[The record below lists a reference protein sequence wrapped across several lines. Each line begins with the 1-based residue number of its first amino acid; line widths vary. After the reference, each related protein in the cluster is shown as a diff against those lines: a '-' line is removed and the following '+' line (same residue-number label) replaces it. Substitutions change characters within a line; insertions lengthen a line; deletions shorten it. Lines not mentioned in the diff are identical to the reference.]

1 MTPATR
7 KSRAGGCCEKS
18 PAVPREGIPP
28 DATESKPAISAR
40 EGVMTGVWALA
51 ALWLGLA
58 LIASLLSIWLR
69 IATAL
74 SEIVVGTIAQ
84 LIIGAAI
91 GSAVLGT
98 DESWVKFLAGI
109 GAIVLTFLAGAE
121 LDPVVFRAKWKEAVS
136 VGLAS
141 FAFPFLGCAAAARWL
156 LGWDVMPSWLAGV
169 AMSTTSVAVV
179 YAVMVEFGFNRTGYG
194 KTILAACFITDLG
207 TVVALGLIFAP
218 FTLKTVI
225 FIAVGV
231 VVFIVLPWLT
241 PRFFRLYGGRPSE
254 LETKFLLLCL
264 LGMGALAGW
273 ADSEAVLPAY
283 LIGMVLA
290 GTVGKDHALIRRLRT
305 LTFGL
310 LTPFY
315 FIRAGSF
322 VSILALVAAP
332 TAFLFFLLV
341 KIATKIAG
349 VYPVTKLF
357 AAPDR
362 EAMYT
367 TLLMSTGLTFGT
379 ISSLFGLSHGI
390 INQAQYSALV
400 AAVIGSAVVPTL
412 IANAFYVPRHLLP
425 RSEGEAPD
433 ATGRQATL
441 AASDQAE

>member
-1 MTPATR
+1 
-7 KSRAGGCCEKS
+7 
-18 PAVPREGIPP
+18 
-28 DATESKPAISAR
+28 
-40 EGVMTGVWALA
+40 MTGVWALA

-58 LIASLLSIWLR
+58 LVASLLSIWFR
-69 IATAL
+69 ISTAL

-98 DESWVKFLAGI
+98 DESWVKFLSGI

-121 LDPVVFRAKWKEAVS
+121 LDPEVFRRKWREATA

-141 FAFPFLGCAAAARWL
+141 FFFPFIGCAAGAYYV
-156 LGWDVMPSWLAGV
+156 LGWEPMPSWLAGV

-179 YAVMVEFGFNRTGYG
+179 YAVMLEFGFNMTDYG
-194 KTILAACFITDLG
+194 KTLLAACFVTDLG

-218 FTLKTVI
+218 FTVKTLI
-225 FIAVGV
+225 FLGVGV
-231 VVFIVLPWLT
+231 VVFLVLPWLT
-241 PRFFRLYGGRPSE
+241 PRFFRAYGNRPSE

-322 VSILALVAAP
+322 VSIPALIAAP
-332 TAFLFFLLV
+332 TAFIFFLLV
-341 KIATKIAG
+341 KVGTKVIG
-349 VYPVTKLF
+349 VYPVTKIYKS
-357 AAPDR
+357 PNP

-379 ISSLFGLSHGI
+379 ISALFGLSRGI
-390 INQAQYSALV
+390 IDEAQYSALV
-400 AAVIGSAVVPTL
+400 AAVIASAVIPTV
-412 IANAFYVPRHLLP
+412 IANAFFLPRHLLP
-425 RSEGEAPD
+425 KTTLGD
-433 ATGRQATL
+433 AEPAT
-441 AASDQAE
+441 AAARRETST